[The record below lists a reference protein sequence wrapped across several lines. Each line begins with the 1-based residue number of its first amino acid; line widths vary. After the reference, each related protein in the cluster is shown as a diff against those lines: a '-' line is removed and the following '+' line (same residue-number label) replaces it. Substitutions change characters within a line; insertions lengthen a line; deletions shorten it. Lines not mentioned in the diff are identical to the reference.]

1 MTFDHTDGGVRV
13 RSLCLGIGRFLKVNF
28 RAVFVGLMRVVVVDG
43 VIDFDI
49 FAEIEHNVLRE

>member
-1 MTFDHTDGGVRV
+1 MTFDHADGGVRV
-13 RSLCLGIGRFLKVNF
+13 RSLCLGINWFLEVHF
-28 RAVFVGLMRVVVVDG
+28 RAVFVGLMWVVVVDG

>member
-13 RSLCLGIGRFLKVNF
+13 RSLFLGIDWFLEVDF
-28 RAVFVGLMRVVVVDG
+28 RVVFVGLMRVVVVDG